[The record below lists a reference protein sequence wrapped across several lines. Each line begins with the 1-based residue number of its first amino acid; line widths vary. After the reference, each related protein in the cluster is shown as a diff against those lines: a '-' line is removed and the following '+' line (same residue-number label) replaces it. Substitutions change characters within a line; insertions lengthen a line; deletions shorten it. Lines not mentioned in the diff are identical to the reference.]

1 MDEKAG
7 FGQDGNSQ
15 PLLQDGG
22 IVEEVA
28 RAISSSGH
36 IPKGHVEV
44 SSSDGAVKLRGR
56 VGSYYQKQIAQT
68 QALTVIGRRRLVN
81 EIKVA

>member
-7 FGQDGNSQ
+7 FGQGGDSRRV
-15 PLLQDGG
+15 LQDGAL
-22 IVEEVA
+22 VEEVA

-36 IPKGHVEV
+36 IPEGHVEV
-44 SSSDGAVKLRGR
+44 SSADGAVKLRGR

-68 QALTVIGRRRLVN
+68 LALNVIGRRRLVN
-81 EIKVA
+81 EIEVA